1 MDKKNNFQHIF
12 RTLKYRNYRLFFS
25 GQSISLIGTWIQ
37 MIAMGWLVYR
47 LTNSAFML
55 GLVGFVG
62 RLPTLFI
69 SPFAGVIADRWNKY
83 KLLLLTQVLSML
95 QALAI
100 TILLFTDIVQIWH
113 IIILSIALGLIN
125 SFDTPVRQS
134 FVIEMIEKKEDL
146 GNAIALNS
154 AMVNGA
160 RLFGPTIAGILV
172 GALGEGW
179 CFLINTLSFIAII
192 TTLLMMKIPEKKIEK
207 KPDGHLAELKEG
219 FKYAYNFIPIRYILF
234 ILSLVSLMG
243 MPYQVLM
250 PVFAKDIYHG
260 GPNTLGFLMA
270 AAGTGALIGALYL
283 ASRKSVVGLGK
294 NIAIATA
301 IFGSG
306 LVIFSLSKTFTLSI
320 IVLVITG
327 FGMMVQMAS
336 SNTVLQTIVD
346 DDKRGRIMSFY
357 TMAFMGTVPFGN
369 LLSGSLSGLIGV
381 TNTVLA
387 GGVCCILGAAFF
399 AFKLPAIRKIIRP
412 IYIEKQII
420 PVDIQ

>member
-1 MDKKNNFQHIF
+1 M
-12 RTLKYRNYRLFFS
+12 
-25 GQSISLIGTWIQ
+25 
-37 MIAMGWLVYR
+37 
-47 LTNSAFML
+47 
-55 GLVGFVG
+55 
-62 RLPTLFI
+62 
-69 SPFAGVIADRWNKY
+69 
-83 KLLLLTQVLSML
+83 
-95 QALAI
+95 
-100 TILLFTDIVQIWH
+100 
-113 IIILSIALGLIN
+113 
-125 SFDTPVRQS
+125 
-134 FVIEMIEKKEDL
+134 
-146 GNAIALNS
+146 
-154 AMVNGA
+154 
-160 RLFGPTIAGILV
+160 
-172 GALGEGW
+172 
-179 CFLINTLSFIAII
+179 AII

-250 PVFAKDIYHG
+250 PVFAKDVYQG

>member
-1 MDKKNNFQHIF
+1 
-12 RTLKYRNYRLFFS
+12 
-25 GQSISLIGTWIQ
+25 

-179 CFLINTLSFIAII
+179 
-192 TTLLMMKIPEKKIEK
+192 P
-207 KPDGHLAELKEG
+207 
-219 FKYAYNFIPIRYILF
+219 
-234 ILSLVSLMG
+234 
-243 MPYQVLM
+243 
-250 PVFAKDIYHG
+250 
-260 GPNTLGFLMA
+260 
-270 AAGTGALIGALYL
+270 
-283 ASRKSVVGLGK
+283 
-294 NIAIATA
+294 
-301 IFGSG
+301 
-306 LVIFSLSKTFTLSI
+306 
-320 IVLVITG
+320 
-327 FGMMVQMAS
+327 
-336 SNTVLQTIVD
+336 
-346 DDKRGRIMSFY
+346 
-357 TMAFMGTVPFGN
+357 
-369 LLSGSLSGLIGV
+369 
-381 TNTVLA
+381 
-387 GGVCCILGAAFF
+387 
-399 AFKLPAIRKIIRP
+399 
-412 IYIEKQII
+412 
-420 PVDIQ
+420 